1 MATCIYIIY
10 IYLYSQLNLEGQ
22 NYLCI
27 QLCSLLVLLRQ
38 TSEVAQNRSSTHTA
52 QPTHVLA
59 FLLVHHQR
67 KNSLSDRLHSQKQS
81 LHEMLC
87 AELTTILTFIHLSS
101 PTRILGSACVTI
113 VRNADNRNGQL
124 AVTFFVSFSG
134 SVLDSDTAMTALQV

>member
-1 MATCIYIIY
+1 MHIFIFTIE
-10 IYLYSQLNLEGQ
+10 LERSKHF
-22 NYLCI
+22 CVH
-27 QLCSLLVLLRQ
+27 LCSLLVLLRK

-81 LHEMLC
+81 LHEMC
-87 AELTTILTFIHLSS
+87 AKLTTVLTITNLSS
-101 PTRILGSACVTI
+101 PTRILQSACVTI
-113 VRNADNRNGQL
+113 VRTADNRNGQL